1 MPQHYLLHHFLLST
15 LLLSI
20 FFFSVCVCVSVSILA
35 IYLFFHGNADSE
47 FVAGHIFQI
56 VILIIFFCSLLLKVM
71 TIKVCGFTCGFVK
84 NSIGRVSWSRVF
96 CK

>member
-20 FFFSVCVCVSVSILA
+20 VFFSVCVCVSVSILA

-56 VILIIFFCSLLLKVM
+56 VILIIFFL
-71 TIKVCGFTCGFVK
+71 FTFVE
-84 NSIGRVSWSRVF
+84 SDDY
-96 CK
+96 